1 MLKEALS
8 VRKQAFE
15 KVLYQQLSDQPLHA
29 KILFEAMQYSL
40 EAGGKRLRPILLLEA
55 CRICGGNLIKAEAF
69 AVAIEMI
76 HTYSL
81 IHDDLPAMDND
92 DYRRG
97 KLTNH
102 KVYGEGMAIL
112 AGDGLLN
119 TAMEVMLAEVLKG
132 DMNRDLLLAMEVIAQ
147 ASGSKGMIIGQA
159 ADLVSEG
166 VSIPLETLEFI
177 HKHKTGALITAALK
191 SGAHIANASEQQIAA
206 LKRYG
211 ECIGLTFQIIDDIL
225 DLIGDADKLGKPI
238 GSDVE
243 NQKSTYPKFFGL
255 EGAKQKAQL
264 LTQEALASIEIFGED
279 SLFLKELALDML
291 KRDF

>member
-1 MLKEALS
+1 MLKEALK
-8 VRKQAFE
+8 VRKDAFE
-15 KVLYQQLSDQPLHA
+15 KVLYDRYSHPSTFEKA
-29 KILFEAMQYSL
+29 IFEAMQYSL
-40 EAGGKRLRPILLLEA
+40 EAGGKRLRPILLMEA
-55 CRICGGNLIKAEAF
+55 CRLCGGQMKDAEPYGI
-69 AVAIEMI
+69 AIEMI

-102 KVYGEGMAIL
+102 KVFGEGMAVL

-119 TAMEVMLAEVLKG
+119 ASTEVMLEA
-132 DMNRDLLLAMEVIAQ
+132 II
-147 ASGSKGMIIGQA
+147 ASGMKANRIMAMQDVVTAAGVKGMIGGQVVDLLSEN
-159 ADLVSEG
+159 AD
-166 VSIPLETLEFI
+166 ITYETLEFI
-177 HKHKTGALITAALK
+177 HQHKTGALITAALT
-191 SGAHIANASEQQIAA
+191 SGVRVADGSEAEYKA

-225 DLIGDADKLGKPI
+225 DLVGDADKLGKPI
-238 GSDVE
+238 GSDLE

-255 EGAKQKAQL
+255 EGSKQKAKE
-264 LTQEALASIEIFGED
+264 LTQEALASLEIFGED

-291 KRDF
+291 RRDF